1 MSTGR
6 WKCSPGLGASVDA
19 HPLSL
24 MIRQLV
30 RLGMKPPEI
39 ERALAQRWWREL
51 RTGAMPPLPSLSTLQ
66 RFVRYVLPAE
76 ERRRVEGVMY
86 RHRVRERS
94 RRRYREV
101 TDDGGRVGVART
113 PRRAA
118 LLEKISQ
125 LTSQREAAHAQL
137 RAAGAAKS
145 RR

>member
-1 MSTGR
+1 MSTGP
-6 WKCSPGLGASVDA
+6 WKYPPGLGASVDE

-30 RLGMKPPEI
+30 RLGMGPAQI
-39 ERALAQRWWREL
+39 HRALAARWWREL
-51 RTGAMPPLPSLSTLQ
+51 RIGVMPPLPSLSTLQ
-66 RFVRYVLPAE
+66 RFLRLVLPAE

-113 PRRAA
+113 PRRAG
-118 LLEKISQ
+118 LLDRLQ
-125 LTSQREAAHAQL
+125 AQRQQMEAAEASL
-137 RAAGAAKS
+137 VALGRERRA
-145 RR
+145 